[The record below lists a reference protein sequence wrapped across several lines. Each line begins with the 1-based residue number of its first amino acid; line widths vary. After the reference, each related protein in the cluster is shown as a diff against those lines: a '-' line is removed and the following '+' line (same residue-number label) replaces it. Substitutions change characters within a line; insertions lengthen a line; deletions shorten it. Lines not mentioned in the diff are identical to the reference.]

1 MLNNASGTSAAA
13 AAAFIQRSA
22 SARVH
27 VRALTCGR
35 MTLSM
40 FFRAVSGDGGEQ
52 SGVEPVVQ
60 SP

>member
-1 MLNNASGTSAAA
+1 MFNNES
-13 AAAFIQRSA
+13 SA
-22 SARVH
+22 SATHSLTRALACVH

-52 SGVEPVVQ
+52 SGVVPAVQ

>member
-1 MLNNASGTSAAA
+1 MFNNES
-13 AAAFIQRSA
+13 SA
-22 SARVH
+22 SATHSLTRARWRACVH

-52 SGVEPVVQ
+52 SGVVPAVQ